1 MPRSCPPLRSN
12 RVGWHGRRVRTRLR
26 LILERVFWFVNGGMS
41 RMFVGDDGACV
52 GATDGWPFATREVCV
67 VYGREVLR
75 CAQNDIWGLGSGL
88 RWKDG
93 VVGCVFAADDGVGA
107 VPIPPCG
114 QNPWASAFAGAT
126 VERGAV
132 GLVFAGDDEGCVRF
146 HAPHLG
152 SGLRRKD
159 GRRGRGL
166 RGFGGFRRLM
176 ERWVGGMSQ
185 TGEEGFETSSLH
197 PGQLPLM
204 KSAARSAMASTVR
217 LRFAR
222 TVSGMIDASMMRSP
236 STP

>member
-1 MPRSCPPLRSN
+1 MPRSCPPLRSDE
-12 RVGWHGRRVRTRLR
+12 VGWHGRRVRTRLR

-41 RMFVGDDGACV
+41 QMFVGDDGACA
-52 GATDGWPFATREVCV
+52 GATDGWPFGEVRV

-75 CAQNDIWGLGSGL
+75 CAQNDIW
-88 RWKDG
+88 W
-93 VVGCVFAADDGVGA
+93 
-107 VPIPPCG
+107 
-114 QNPWASAFAGAT
+114 
-126 VERGAV
+126 
-132 GLVFAGDDEGCVRF
+132 
-146 HAPHLG
+146 LG

-197 PGQLPLM
+197 PGHVPLM
-204 KSAARSAMASTVR
+204 KSAALSAMASTVR
-217 LRFAR
+217 FRFAR